1 MTTIIT
7 NGAIRPSTSDTPTDD
22 RTRIATLTDITTIN
36 VPFTG
41 MHFYVTSTGNEYVVK
56 SLKSKTV
63 SGIVV
68 PNAEINTYEKIN
80 NITSVT
86 LNGNTYVPYNGVI
99 DLGEISSAD
108 GTSNYN
114 NLANKPT
121 IDGTTLTSLTTS
133 ESLYLLKSETGESG
147 VDLEITDS
155 GGNSLVKFANGHI
168 QTSLF
173 NSSNIS
179 VDDTAKPLKILFI
192 SNSFGCDAFA
202 YLPMLCAKHNIT
214 VTLGIAHYPWGSL
227 KQHWDNRGI
236 NLYTSPLNAGYWK
249 SSGIT
254 WTRVDS
260 GLTTILNDEEW
271 DIVGLLQNPAHE
283 EYYDGVSGSY
293 DGYQPYLDN
302 LIGFIKDICGDK
314 VKLAWQFSHPKA
326 NATDRVSVVYQ
337 HLLTA
342 AKRVLAETDIDL
354 LVPNATAIENART
367 SIIKNIGGTN
377 LLTSDTLHLD
387 DRVGRLCAAHT
398 WFETVIAPFI
408 GIKSYSKS
416 YIPPQVIDFT
426 IPNSRTSP
434 AYQATLWQCEIAKLA
449 AKYAAE
455 NPYKIT
461 DMSSIT
467 L

>member
-36 VPFTG
+36 VPFIG

-63 SGIVV
+63 NGITI

-108 GTSNYN
+108 GTNNYN
-114 NLANKPT
+114 NLTNKPA
-121 IDGTTLTSLTTS
+121 IDGATLTSQTTS

-254 WTRVDS
+254 WTRIDS

-271 DIVGLLQNPAHE
+271 L
-283 EYYDGVSGSY
+283 S
-293 DGYQPYLDN
+293 
-302 LIGFIKDICGDK
+302 LIHI
-314 VKLAWQFSHPKA
+314 
-326 NATDRVSVVYQ
+326 
-337 HLLTA
+337 
-342 AKRVLAETDIDL
+342 
-354 LVPNATAIENART
+354 
-367 SIIKNIGGTN
+367 
-377 LLTSDTLHLD
+377 
-387 DRVGRLCAAHT
+387 
-398 WFETVIAPFI
+398 
-408 GIKSYSKS
+408 
-416 YIPPQVIDFT
+416 
-426 IPNSRTSP
+426 
-434 AYQATLWQCEIAKLA
+434 
-449 AKYAAE
+449 
-455 NPYKIT
+455 
-461 DMSSIT
+461 
-467 L
+467 